1 MNAKK
6 WLASALLA
14 TAGLT
19 CSHALA
25 QVPSEDCATLD
36 TSVGNSIAAGTVYSG
51 NFTGST
57 NDGGSPSSTNC
68 SGGGTGN
75 LTQWWYF
82 QPATS
87 GIYDIS
93 MCGSA
98 QSDTHLTINLASDAC
113 SVTTN
118 ISCNDDACGLGSNL
132 TANLTAGVGYRIR
145 TATFGAVSNGGGY
158 QLLAT
163 LKSASAP
170 ANDSCAT
177 PTPLTI
183 GVNSGTIN
191 GATGSI
197 ASGGNSCGGTAD
209 QNDVYFSYTPAVSG
223 TYVLSLCT
231 GDFDAVMSVHTACP
245 VDATTT
251 NQIASACSTSA
262 NPPVYGC
269 GNRGIVLGAALTG
282 GTPYLVRVAG
292 ATDITGNGAA
302 ASPPFGAFDL
312 ILAQPAPP
320 ANDTCATAI
329 DVSSSLPYSAL
340 IDNLGAT
347 DDIDTTCNTG
357 SSSWGGVWWSIVP
370 TSSGTLSLS
379 ETGAQDVVWTVFQ
392 AANCGALP
400 GTVALCT
407 GTDTPA
413 TVPVTSGQQYFI
425 LCAAATNTTS
435 RLSSLNVTI
444 NVIPAPANDLACNA
458 IDLNMQS
465 FPYSD
470 TQDNTGATDDTPDP
484 GSCNS
489 SSASNSGA
497 IWYKYTTGP
506 NGAVVILNETGSMDT
521 SKQVWTGTPA
531 CSTATGLTA
540 VGTATCLD
548 AEGPN
553 TVVLPLANTTY
564 YISISSWS
572 TTTRG
577 SITFVFDVIPSPAND
592 NCASAESIGG
602 LPYGPITLDAR
613 GASSENDVSC
623 NTHTS
628 ALRSVWYSYT
638 PASNETLVCSETSSN
653 DVVWTV
659 WTGACGSLA
668 EFGCSQNDT
677 AGFNLTGGTTYYIEL
692 AMQGSTEPT
701 TAYVFSFGNP
711 PSNDT
716 ICNAT
721 VLTPGV
727 SFPYSESVNA
737 PFATP
742 DADASCNSG
751 TATSTLSGVWYT
763 VTTGFSPA
771 ILTVS
776 ENGSADTIRAVF
788 SGADCTTATQV
799 SGACSDTETNVSFAL
814 AANTQ
819 YWILTGMWSPTVPAA
834 VPFDISL
841 DYVDLTPPS
850 NDDCESATDITSSF
864 PYTETVEVRGAFD
877 DLPDV
882 SCNAA
887 ANTSTRKGIWY
898 TFTPAV
904 DATLLMNETSSAN
917 VVFGVFTGGCAS
929 PSEVFCGDNEPSL
942 FAVTAG
948 TPYTILVG
956 LQAATGDP
964 TAALQL
970 AFDLVQPPA
979 NDDCANAAELTL
991 PSGSVTVSGQVA
1003 AADPDVTCN
1012 LSTPTSAIAG
1022 VWYHFNPTDDGTIL
1036 FASTDTNDIV
1046 HVVYAGSCGGTVV
1059 LCTDTEAGTRIPV
1072 TGGTDYYYMVAMWG
1086 SSQPTVDYSFTY
1098 DYIAAAGACCD
1109 GANCSMLTRVDCEAI
1124 SGATFLGTTVTC
1136 DSTLTS
1142 TPYNST
1148 DSFPANIPDNTP
1160 AGISRTLTIPGS
1172 ETAVIGA
1179 SGIAVT
1185 VNVNHTWVGDVIC
1198 TISNGTVTAD
1208 LIRRPGVPAS
1218 TVGESDNLA
1227 GTYVFVDG
1235 GADLPANAASS
1246 ADSAH
1251 NIPPGNYSASS
1262 GTSAVSL
1269 GAAFNGQPLA
1279 GTWTLSISDNATID
1293 TGVLS
1298 GFAVQLAQFGSGPCT
1313 PTQTPCQKA
1322 ASYAGDTNLVEVGD
1336 LFAFL
1341 DLWFL
1346 DFPNG
1351 APTVAQPNGDFDGDS
1366 DVDVSD
1372 LFQFLD
1378 EWFAAFGNGGVCA

>member
-1 MNAKK
+1 MRIHVSISKDGGNLMNAKK

-57 NDGGSPSSTNC
+57 NDGGSPSTTNC
-68 SGGGTGN
+68 SGGSTTN

-183 GVNSGTIN
+183 GLNSGTIN

-209 QNDVYFSYTPAVSG
+209 MNDVFYSFTPATTG
-223 TYVLSLCT
+223 IYRLSLCT
-231 GDFDAVMSVHTACP
+231 ADFDAVMSVHTACP
-245 VDATTT
+245 VDGTTT
-251 NQIASACSTSA
+251 NQITSACGTSASAPVTGCS
-262 NPPVYGC
+262 
-269 GNRGIVLGAALTG
+269 NRGIVLGATLTG

-312 ILAQPAPP
+312 ILEQLAP
-320 ANDTCATAI
+320 
-329 DVSSSLPYSAL
+329 
-340 IDNLGAT
+340 
-347 DDIDTTCNTG
+347 
-357 SSSWGGVWWSIVP
+357 
-370 TSSGTLSLS
+370 
-379 ETGAQDVVWTVFQ
+379 
-392 AANCGALP
+392 
-400 GTVALCT
+400 
-407 GTDTPA
+407 
-413 TVPVTSGQQYFI
+413 
-425 LCAAATNTTS
+425 
-435 RLSSLNVTI
+435 
-444 NVIPAPANDLACNA
+444 PANDLACNA

-470 TQDNTGATDDTPDP
+470 TQDNTGATDDLPNP
-484 GSCNS
+484 GTCHSGI
-489 SSASNSGA
+489 SNNGA

-506 NGAVVILNETGSMDT
+506 NGAVVILNETGPMDT

-548 AEGPN
+548 AEGPT

-564 YISISSWS
+564 YISISSYS

-577 SITFVFDVIPSPAND
+577 SITFVFDVIPSPTND
-592 NCASAESIGG
+592 NCASAEPIGG

-638 PASNETLVCSETSSN
+638 PALNETLVCSETSSN

-727 SFPYSESVNA
+727 SFPYSESVDA

-742 DADASCNSG
+742 DADVSCNSG
-751 TATSTLSGVWYT
+751 TATSTLSGVWHT
-763 VTTGFSPA
+763 FTTGFNLGL
-771 ILTVS
+771 LTVA
-776 ENGSADTIRAVF
+776 ENNTSLDTVRAVF
-788 SGADCTTATQV
+788 AGADCNSATQV
-799 SGACSDTETNVSFAL
+799 AGYCSDPESVSYTL
-814 AANTQ
+814 QPNTQ
-819 YWILTGMWSPTVPAA
+819 YWILTGMYSTAA
-834 VPFDISL
+834 TGNYDISI
-841 DYVDLTPPS
+841 DYTELFPPA

-864 PYTETVEVRGAFD
+864 PFSETVDVRGAFD
-877 DLPDV
+877 DLPDL

-898 TFTPAV
+898 TFTPAA
-904 DATLLMNETSSAN
+904 DATLVMNETSATD

-929 PSEVFCGDNEPSL
+929 PSEVFCGDSEPS
-942 FAVTAG
+942 FFPVTAG

-956 LQAATGDP
+956 LQSATVNP
-964 TAALQL
+964 TAALQP
-970 AFDLVQPPA
+970 AFNLVQPPA

-991 PSGSVTVSGQVA
+991 PSGSITVNGQVA
-1003 AADPDVTCN
+1003 ASDPDVTCN
-1012 LSTPTSAIAG
+1012 SGVSTLTSTTAG
-1022 VWYHFNPTDDGTIL
+1022 VWYHFNPADNGTVT
-1036 FASTDTNDIV
+1036 FTSTDPLDIISV
-1046 HVVYAGSCGGTVV
+1046 LYAGSCGGTVV
-1059 LCTDTEAGTRIPV
+1059 FCSDSETGISAAV
-1072 TGGTDYYYMVAMWG
+1072 TGGTDYYFMYAMWG
-1086 SSQPTVDYSFTY
+1086 SSQPSSDYSFTY
-1098 DYIAAAGACCD
+1098 NYVAAPGACCD

-1160 AGISRTLTIPGS
+1160 AGISRTLTIPGT

-1313 PTQTPCQKA
+1313 PTLTPCQKA
-1322 ASYAGDTNLVEVGD
+1322 ASYAGDTGLVEVGD